1 MIPPSD
7 LEAAHRIK
15 NTILSEA
22 GKSVERIVFHGSRVV
37 GRARPN
43 SDFDILVV
51 LRDPVHDCVREAQH
65 LSELFVDF
73 EHPVDIQV
81 WGAEEFE
88 DCRAVPAT
96 IAYPADRHGIVL
108 HADA

>member
-1 MIPPSD
+1 MIPTPD

-15 NTILSEA
+15 SRILDAA
-22 GKSVERIVFHGSRVV
+22 GDSVERILFHGSRVS
-37 GRARPN
+37 GRARPD
-43 SDFDILVV
+43 SDFDTLVV
-51 LRDPVHDCVREAQH
+51 LRDPVQDCVGEALH

-73 EHPVDIQV
+73 EQPVDIQV

-88 DCRAVPAT
+88 ECRPVPAT

>member
-1 MIPPSD
+1 MIPSSD

-15 NTILSEA
+15 NRILSEA
-22 GKSVERIVFHGSRVV
+22 GNSVERIVFHGSRVA
-37 GRARPN
+37 GRARSD

-51 LRDPVHDCVREAQH
+51 LRDPVRDCVGEAQH

-73 EHPVDIQV
+73 EQPVDIQV

-88 DCRAVPAT
+88 ECCPVPAT

-108 HADA
+108 YADA

>member
-1 MIPPSD
+1 MIPSSD

-15 NTILSEA
+15 NRILGAA
-22 GKSVERIVFHGSRVV
+22 GGSVQRILFHGSRVA
-37 GRARPN
+37 GRAREN

-51 LRDPVHDCVREAQH
+51 MRDPVHDCVGEALH

-73 EHPVDIQV
+73 EQPVDIQV

-88 DCRAVPAT
+88 ECRPVPAT

-108 HADA
+108 YADA